1 MADPLDAKSLA
12 RSAAAN
18 THGQRRERFV
28 GTYSQVQRLA
38 IPVRTAIITKRR
50 VFSGLTV
57 APASDSVPG
66 PPFTA
71 LRDVRDET
79 PPSVTPKPFVIQ
91 ALENARDFHHS
102 AQDSF
107 RAAEHTGNHAQYT
120 LRAAEDADTHAQDSL
135 HTAEDTVN
143 HTEHSPTNE
152 QSPINDEIESQQSP
166 TNDDDSPALLSRHG
180 TKRKGRVS
188 DSSEPTTAAAQ
199 ITAAAA
205 STAAAPQSAVAP
217 QSATDVARDS

>member
-12 RSAAAN
+12 CSAAAN
-18 THGQRRERFV
+18 THGQRQVLRRQGFV
-28 GTYSQVQRLA
+28 GTSSQVQRLA
-38 IPVRTAIITKRR
+38 IA
-50 VFSGLTV
+50 VFSGLAV

-79 PPSVTPKPFVIQ
+79 SPSVTPKPFVIQ
-91 ALENARDFHHS
+91 ALENARDFHRS

-143 HTEHSPTNE
+143 HTEHSPTN
-152 QSPINDEIESQQSP
+152 DEIESQQPP
-166 TNDDDSPALLSRHG
+166 TNDDDPPALLFRHG
-180 TKRKGRVS
+180 TKRKRRVS
-188 DSSEPTTAAAQ
+188 DSSEPTTAAA
-199 ITAAAA
+199 
-205 STAAAPQSAVAP
+205 P